1 MSVKNELLSQCLD
14 LAKQLMK
21 NNQKA
26 TINISVGTDFNFKF
40 SNLEHASFTEKYK
53 SPSQKKRS
61 LERKAQY
68 DLKNLNNFKAS
79 DVNVSPDLN
88 KKKCGMKDYA
98 TQPKDEKIVKGKDSE
113 TQTGNEKQVKYKDS
127 ETQTFEPDIFKPEFS
142 VEPENNDEEEAIE
155 TIVNESDIFPCESC
169 SKIFNF
175 NKDVKEHMCD
185 VCKIA
190 IAEREHILL
199 PNSYQC
205 DICKRSFKTK
215 TQFKQHKLCS
225 YKENSFSNICEVCN
239 KLWTKKDDFEYHMQ
253 QKYCRHNCVRCKAI
267 LERKEQL
274 DAHFRTKHRAF

>member
-1 MSVKNELLSQCLD
+1 MGITPPQINSLTMSVKNELLSQCLD

-26 TINISVGTDFNFKF
+26 TIN
-40 SNLEHASFTEKYK
+40 
-53 SPSQKKRS
+53 
-61 LERKAQY
+61 
-68 DLKNLNNFKAS
+68 
-79 DVNVSPDLN
+79 
-88 KKKCGMKDYA
+88 
-98 TQPKDEKIVKGKDSE
+98 
-113 TQTGNEKQVKYKDS
+113 
-127 ETQTFEPDIFKPEFS
+127 IFKPEFS

-175 NKDVKEHMCD
+175 NKDMCD

-253 QKYCRHNCVRCKAI
+253 QKYCRQSN
-267 LERKEQL
+267 
-274 DAHFRTKHRAF
+274 T

>member
-1 MSVKNELLSQCLD
+1 MKNELLSQCLD

-68 DLKNLNNFKAS
+68 DLKNLNNDKAS

-127 ETQTFEPDIFKPEFS
+127 ETQTLEPEISKLEFS
-142 VEPENNDEEEAIE
+142 VKSGQINV
-155 TIVNESDIFPCESC
+155 TIFSA
-169 SKIFNF
+169 KMGAL
-175 NKDVKEHMCD
+175 KDL
-185 VCKIA
+185 IQ
-190 IAEREHILL
+190 AEKL
-199 PNSYQC
+199 NSSALHLQLTAQSQT
-205 DICKRSFKTK
+205 D
-215 TQFKQHKLCS
+215 
-225 YKENSFSNICEVCN
+225 
-239 KLWTKKDDFEYHMQ
+239 TKKS
-253 QKYCRHNCVRCKAI
+253 RAS
-267 LERKEQL
+267 LETEFAGRVK
-274 DAHFRTKHRAF
+274 RARRE